1 MTDTTYVQQL
11 RQTISGEFYFG
22 AMCHETKRRIAISP
36 DASRG
41 KQRYSQSGETIVSCH
56 HCQKEHRFDNRD
68 IFSFQRVGWEWPF
81 PSSRRN
87 EAANEGCRSRKSY
100 RPGFAR

>member
-11 RQTISGEFYFG
+11 RKTIPGEFYFG

-41 KQRYSQSGETIVSCH
+41 KQRYSQSGETIVSCN
-56 HCQKEHRFDNRD
+56 HCKKEHRFDNRD
-68 IFSFQRVGWEWPF
+68 IFSFQQIGLE
-81 PSSRRN
+81 
-87 EAANEGCRSRKSY
+87 
-100 RPGFAR
+100 